1 MNKFRFAERIMR
13 NIFLILSLLWFAHP
27 AQAQEDTALNDV
39 NVDDLGNVTDKFQE
53 SFFEA
58 LKQKAIENYDRAI
71 DALNICISLQP
82 KEAILYFEKGK
93 NMALSGDT
101 EGAEANYLK
110 ALQLRP
116 KQRDIMESLYEVYY
130 AKQDFNKAINL
141 VKQLIEFDLQY
152 KEDLARIYIRIK
164 EFDKALALLDA
175 LDLELGKDT
184 YRDQMRRQAYA
195 LSGGDLEEQ
204 AIAERIKANPDAEQ
218 NYLNLI
224 YVFSEQGET
233 QKAYETAQKL
243 LEINPKSDAAHL
255 ALYKF
260 NLDKG
265 NIEEAVRSMDKVLR
279 STSIEVKAKHSVLN
293 DFLLFVE
300 EHPEFENQLEKA
312 IALFSEKEKIDVNQE
327 LAGYYLKNDDK
338 EKALNYY
345 LNAYQNEPEDF
356 NVIKNLMILQ
366 LEVQKFPEAVKLAQE
381 GHDLYPSQPIFYLI
395 SGVANNSLENYTAA
409 IQDLEMG
416 IDYVIEDPTMK
427 SDFYT
432 QLGVAYEKSGN
443 PSKAAEYKKRAT
455 QLLQ

>member
-1 MNKFRFAERIMR
+1 MR
-13 NIFLILSLLWFAHP
+13 NLLLLFGLLWLTVPMH
-27 AQAQEDTALNDV
+27 AQEDPALKEV
-39 NVDDLGNVTDKFQE
+39 NIDDLGNVTDKFQE

-71 DALNICISLQP
+71 TALDVCIALRP

-93 NMALSGDT
+93 NMALSGKT
-101 EGAEANYLK
+101 EGAEYNYLK
-110 ALQLRP
+110 ALKLKP
-116 KQRDIMESLYEVYY
+116 KQRDVMESLYEVYY
-130 AKQDFNKAINL
+130 AKQNFQKSIDL
-141 VKQLIEFDLQY
+141 VKQLISFDPQY
-152 KEDLARIYIRIK
+152 KEDLARIYIRTK
-164 EFDKALALLDA
+164 EFDKALALLDE
-175 LDLELGKDT
+175 LDNEMGKDT

-204 AIAERIKANPDAEQ
+204 AIRERIKSNPDSEQ

-243 LEINPKSDAAHL
+243 LDINPKADAAHL

-300 EHPEFENQLEKA
+300 EHPEFENELEQA
-312 IALFSEKEKIDVNQE
+312 VALFSEKEKIDVNQE

-338 EKALNYY
+338 EKALDYY
-345 LNAYQNEPEDF
+345 LNAYQSEPEDF

-366 LEVQKFPEAVKLAQE
+366 LEALKFQETVKLAQE
-381 GHDLYPSQPIFYLI
+381 GQDLYPSQPIFYLI

-409 IQDLEMG
+409 IQDLEIG

-432 QLGVAYEKSGN
+432 QLGAAYEKSGN
-443 PSKAAEYKKRAT
+443 PTKGAEYKKRAT
-455 QLLQ
+455 QLMQ

>member
-1 MNKFRFAERIMR
+1 MR
-13 NIFLILSLLWFAHP
+13 TLLLVLVFLWLAIP
-27 AQAQEDTALNDV
+27 IQAQEETALNDI
-39 NVDDLGNVTDKFQE
+39 NVDDLGNVTDQFQE

-71 DALNICISLQP
+71 TALDVCISLRP
-82 KEAILYFEKGK
+82 KESILYFEKGK

-101 EGAEANYLK
+101 EGAEINYLK
-110 ALQLRP
+110 ALQLKP

-130 AKQDFNKAINL
+130 AKQDFDKAIDL
-141 VKQLIEFDLQY
+141 VKQLIDFDPQY

-164 EFDKALALLDA
+164 EFDKALSLLDE
-175 LDLELGKDT
+175 LDNELGKDT

-195 LSGGDLEEQ
+195 LSGGDLEET
-204 AIAERIKANPDAEQ
+204 AIEERIKSNPESEQ

-243 LEINPKSDAAHL
+243 LEINPKADVAHL

-265 NIEEAVRSMDKVLR
+265 NIEEAVRSMDKVLK

-300 EHPEFENQLEKA
+300 EHPEFENELEQA

-338 EKALNYY
+338 EKALDYY

-366 LEVQKFPEAVKLAQE
+366 LETQKFQETVKLAQE
-381 GHDLYPSQPIFYLI
+381 GQDLYPSQPIFYLI

-409 IQDLEMG
+409 IQDLEIG
-416 IDYVIEDPTMK
+416 IDYVIEDPTMQ

-432 QLGVAYEKSGN
+432 QLGLAYDKSGN
-443 PSKAAEYKKRAT
+443 PTKAAEYKKRAS
-455 QLLQ
+455 QFMQ

>member
-1 MNKFRFAERIMR
+1 MR
-13 NIFLILSLLWFAHP
+13 TLLLVLVFLWLAIP
-27 AQAQEDTALNDV
+27 IQAQEETALNDI
-39 NVDDLGNVTDKFQE
+39 NVDDLGNVTDQFQE

-71 DALNICISLQP
+71 TALDVCISLRP
-82 KEAILYFEKGK
+82 KESILYFEKGK

-101 EGAEANYLK
+101 EGAEINYLK
-110 ALQLRP
+110 ALQLKP

-130 AKQDFNKAINL
+130 AKQDFDKAIDL
-141 VKQLIEFDLQY
+141 VIQLIDFDPQY

-164 EFDKALALLDA
+164 EFDKALSLLDE
-175 LDLELGKDT
+175 LDNELGKDT

-195 LSGGDLEEQ
+195 LSGGDLEET
-204 AIAERIKANPDAEQ
+204 AIEERIKSNPESEQ

-243 LEINPKSDAAHL
+243 LEINPKADVAHL

-265 NIEEAVRSMDKVLR
+265 NIEEAVRSMDKVLK

-300 EHPEFENQLEKA
+300 EHPEFENELEQA

-338 EKALNYY
+338 EKALDYY

-366 LEVQKFPEAVKLAQE
+366 LETQKFQETVKLAQE
-381 GHDLYPSQPIFYLI
+381 GQDLYPSQPIFYLI

-409 IQDLEMG
+409 IQDLEIG
-416 IDYVIEDPTMK
+416 IDYVIEDPTMQ

-432 QLGVAYEKSGN
+432 QLGLAYDKSGN
-443 PSKAAEYKKRAT
+443 PTKAAEYKKRAS
-455 QLLQ
+455 QFMQ

>member
-1 MNKFRFAERIMR
+1 MR
-13 NIFLILSLLWFAHP
+13 NILLIFSFLWFALP
-27 AQAQEDTALNDV
+27 AQAQEDIALNDV

-71 DALNICISLQP
+71 TALDQCIALQP
-82 KEAILYFEKGK
+82 EEAILYFEKGK

-101 EGAEANYLK
+101 EGAESNYLK
-110 ALQLRP
+110 ALKLRP

-130 AKQDFNKAINL
+130 AKQEFDKAIDL
-141 VKQLIEFDLQY
+141 VKQLIDFDVQY
-152 KEDLARIYIRIK
+152 KEDLARIYIRTK
-164 EFDKALALLDA
+164 EFDKALALLDQ
-175 LDLELGKDT
+175 LDEELGKDT

-195 LSGGDLEEQ
+195 LSGGDLKEQ
-204 AIAERIKANPDAEQ
+204 AIEERIKANPEAEQ

-224 YVFSEQGET
+224 YVFSEQGDT

-243 LEINPKSDAAHL
+243 LKINPKSDAAHL

-265 NIEEAVRSMDKVLR
+265 NIEEAVRSMDKVLK

-300 EHPEFENQLEKA
+300 EHPEFENELEEA

-327 LAGYYLKNDDK
+327 LASYYLKNDDK
-338 EKALNYY
+338 EKALSYY
-345 LNAYQNEPEDF
+345 VNAYQNEPEDF

-366 LEVQKFPEAVKLAQE
+366 LEAQKFQETVKLAQE
-381 GHDLYPSQPIFYLI
+381 GQDLYPSQPIFYLI
-395 SGVANNSLENYTAA
+395 SGVANNSLENFTAA
-409 IQDLEMG
+409 INDLEMG

-432 QLGVAYEKSGN
+432 QLGVAYEKSGD
-443 PSKAAEYKKRAT
+443 PTKAAEYKKRAT
-455 QLLQ
+455 ELMQ